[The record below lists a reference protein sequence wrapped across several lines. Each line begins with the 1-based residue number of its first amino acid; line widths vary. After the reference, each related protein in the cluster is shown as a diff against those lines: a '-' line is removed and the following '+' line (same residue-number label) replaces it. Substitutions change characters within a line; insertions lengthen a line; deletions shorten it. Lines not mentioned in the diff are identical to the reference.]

1 MGVHGLWDLLEPAGK
16 PIPLET
22 LENKTFAI
30 DVSIWLN
37 QAVKGIRGQDGGT
50 VANAHLI
57 GLFHRLCKLLF
68 YKIRPIFVFD
78 GKAPQ
83 LKLETLR
90 KRRQAR
96 SNLMQKSDSVR
107 AKILDNFIKR
117 NAVATQLQ
125 RQTFAVNKTLDS
137 GKEGLLQ
144 LIQQRRGV
152 KKSSTEQKDLF
163 ELPPLPENN
172 VGLGASSQ
180 EDSSEDEDDWK
191 ADALAHFDVSDI
203 HSLDVTSQRFQSL
216 PTEMQFE
223 LLAELKERRKQSSW
237 DKMSEMPRKADDFS
251 GFQME
256 RLVRRSQVQKKLN
269 EVGKQLGEDVNE
281 GLDASLFVGDKQGMR
296 KKNKNELAKITSSQ
310 DRSDM
315 YLTNL
320 SQMNDTF
327 SDARNEVEKMSSNSS
342 ESGSSEDEDHSMD
355 ILEPSSQ
362 GKTSNRMGGAVSLE
376 ESDLQRAIIN
386 SINTSSCSEISSEKP
401 SIPLEIKIN
410 TEADEFMSSSD
421 ESEDDMFAD
430 VFSNAQDIEN
440 LDKILEKA
448 KQNSVPEPK
457 FTNDSNKCSTEE
469 LESTS
474 PSKCFTPQTSKQV
487 SFLKNVKELSK
498 NNKMHDVYSQIA
510 KQSQTNSRRTSFE
523 NNESEHDDV
532 GVKIVDSMK
541 SSKQVWLQKASEWA
555 GNKVI
560 PTEKNLVKLEEK
572 GSNAS
577 ISESATKGNK
587 SKPDS
592 LIDWERKQ
600 LVNEMKQ
607 NERES
612 RLLEIKSQSLN
623 SKASKSVPDIVNSTA
638 NKKNTDNKL
647 ISSLGVAQ
655 FERSEI
661 EKKIME
667 EEGWLEKNDKPNE
680 SSNNLPRDDNDK
692 ESSLPNS
699 KNAEKSSNSVVYGDS
714 VEGFVTSKKY
724 KVIEASKNDL
734 DDKRYDDTNAIPE
747 LSLDQSTYDKLKNDD
762 EETSTDVLTENELI
776 NLQQKLAQEQQM
788 MVAQQKKAERFAATI
803 TDQMYQ
809 ECQEL
814 LQLFGV
820 PWIVSP
826 GEAEAQCAFLDDSG
840 LANGIITDDSD
851 VWVFGGKNVFK
862 NFFNRDR
869 YCETFCLNE
878 ISKHFGLTREKMI
891 QVAMLTGSD
900 YTEGILDIGPVTSME
915 VLAEFPGEGIEPLMK
930 FAQWSKEVNGTTK
943 IEDGKHVQSTKTRE
957 RFKRFQLP
965 PNFPRQDV
973 FDAYMN
979 PIIDTSTE
987 KFSWAIPNFVAVRDY
1002 TSEKFGW
1009 SQGKTDQI
1017 LKPVIRKM
1025 TAIGEKAKFQSRIDN
1040 YFQSERLELPKKGS
1054 KLESSKRVKEA
1065 IDRVLNKHEGEKIE
1079 NDNGKSKNKVKSSK
1093 TKDKQKKN
1101 NKHKSDMNTNLDQET
1116 PKITINPEP
1125 NTKTDLSDKEQA
1137 KQKAIEI
1144 YKKSQELKRSKPK
1157 VAPKSTSKVKKPK
1170 LKTDKRKVMAAH
1182 NLSESDDD

>member
-152 KKSSTEQKDLF
+152 KKASSEQKDIF
-163 ELPPLPENN
+163 ELPPLPEHN

-256 RLVRRSQVQKKLN
+256 RLVKRSQVQKKLN

-296 KKNKNELAKITSSQ
+296 KKNKNELTKITSSQ

-342 ESGSSEDEDHSMD
+342 ESGSSEDEGHSMD

-401 SIPLEIKIN
+401 SIPLEIKVN

-457 FTNDSNKCSTEE
+457 FTNDSNKFSTKE

-498 NNKMHDVYSQIA
+498 TNKMHDVYSQIA

-560 PTEKNLVKLEEK
+560 PTEKNLVKLGEK

-577 ISESATKGNK
+577 ISESATKGSK

-661 EKKIME
+661 KKKIME
-667 EEGWLEKNDKPNE
+667 EEGWLEKNDRTNE
-680 SSNNLPRDDNDK
+680 NSNNLPRDDNDK
-692 ESSLPNS
+692 EFSLPNS

-734 DDKRYDDTNAIPE
+734 DDKRCDDTNAIPK
-747 LSLDQSTYDKLKNDD
+747 LTLDQSTYDKLKND

-1065 IDRVLNKHEGEKIE
+1065 IDRVLNKHEGEKFE

-1101 NKHKSDMNTNLDQET
+1101 NKHKSDINTNLDQET
-1116 PKITINPEP
+1116 PKITVNPEP

-1170 LKTDKRKVMAAH
+1170 LKTDKRKVMAVH